1 MKKSACEFYP
11 SPSLQSQFLVQ
22 FLMFATGLQKFKA
35 EIEEGVLTICVCGG
49 RFYCGIR
56 QRFTSILGPSVQ
68 HKNVCVC
75 VLATRKGKM
84 PPTRRVSCPG
94 VYVYGVATISRLL
107 KIIGPFCRI
116 SSFL

>member
-1 MKKSACEFYP
+1 
-11 SPSLQSQFLVQ
+11 
-22 FLMFATGLQKFKA
+22 MFATGLQKIKA

-56 QRFTSILGPSVQ
+56 QRFTSNLGPSVQ

-84 PPTRRVSCPG
+84 CLQHGECQSPG